1 MTVKYD
7 NMNMLNRTFVCSI
20 ENLDFTGYL
29 R

>member
-7 NMNMLNRTFVCSI
+7 NMNMLNRIFVYSI